1 MATDTRWM
9 NAVVRFSKLLEPA
22 LSDDADDAKV
32 ALHAARI
39 LENGNLPDIEV
50 VALSPQAELTEST
63 VFGIL
68 SGKTDWHAIR
78 LLVDQG
84 KLPQDPGIDVRIQL
98 SDDQWRQAGGKAL
111 AAQVG
116 HGAARLPL
124 VARTVL
130 VVDDDAD
137 MLAYTTTVLEEAGYR
152 VLAADGGGAAL
163 RVIERHADIDLVV
176 TDIVMPKIDGLM
188 LADMIKPQRPDLRIL
203 YTTGYADIEAMR
215 SGTRL
220 SDVIWKPYRSSELV
234 ATVKRA
240 LDAAAPSAA

>member
-1 MATDTRWM
+1 MATETRWM

-32 ALHAARI
+32 ALRAARI

-84 KLPQDPGIDVRIQL
+84 KLPQDPSIDVRIQL

-137 MLAYTTTVLEEAGYR
+137 MLAYTTTVLEEAAYR
-152 VLAADGGGAAL
+152 VLAAVGGGAPL
-163 RVIERHADIDLVV
+163 RLLHPHPPTHLPP
-176 TDIVMPKIDGLM
+176 TDTPIPT
-188 LADMIKPQRPDLRIL
+188 PH
-203 YTTGYADIEAMR
+203 
-215 SGTRL
+215 
-220 SDVIWKPYRSSELV
+220 
-234 ATVKRA
+234 
-240 LDAAAPSAA
+240 

>member
-1 MATDTRWM
+1 MATETRWM

-32 ALHAARI
+32 ALRAARI
-39 LENGNLPDIEV
+39 LENGNLPDI
-50 VALSPQAELTEST
+50 
-63 VFGIL
+63 
-68 SGKTDWHAIR
+68 
-78 LLVDQG
+78 
-84 KLPQDPGIDVRIQL
+84 DV
-98 SDDQWRQAGGKAL
+98 
-111 AAQVG
+111 
-116 HGAARLPL
+116 
-124 VARTVL
+124 
-130 VVDDDAD
+130 
-137 MLAYTTTVLEEAGYR
+137 
-152 VLAADGGGAAL
+152 
-163 RVIERHADIDLVV
+163 VV

-240 LDAAAPSAA
+240 LDTAAPSAA